1 MKRIFMILGDKTFAH
16 FVNFAIFFQ
25 NLNFFQ
31 KFFELT
37 VDFKGSTIE
46 ECMSHHAFPLE

>member
-1 MKRIFMILGDKTFAH
+1 MKRIFMILGGKTFAH
-16 FVNFAIFFQ
+16 FVHFAIFFQ
-25 NLNFFQ
+25 NL

-37 VDFKGSTIE
+37 VDFKGSTTE